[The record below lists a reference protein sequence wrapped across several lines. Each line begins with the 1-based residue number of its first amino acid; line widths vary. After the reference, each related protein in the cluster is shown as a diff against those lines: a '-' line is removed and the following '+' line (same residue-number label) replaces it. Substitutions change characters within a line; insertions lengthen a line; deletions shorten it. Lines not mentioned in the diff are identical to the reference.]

1 MCVLMCVAGCCV
13 LFCVGICVAVLLM
26 CGGCG
31 WCVIECVM
39 KYVFFVDA
47 CVYVCDVDVC
57 AVLIFG
63 CVVLCDDA
71 ECASC

>member
-1 MCVLMCVAGCCV
+1 MYVVVL
-13 LFCVGICVAVLLM
+13 CVGTCVAVLLM

-47 CVYVCDVDVC
+47 CVYVRVCVCVVDVC
-57 AVLIFG
+57 G
-63 CVVLCDDA
+63 
-71 ECASC
+71 